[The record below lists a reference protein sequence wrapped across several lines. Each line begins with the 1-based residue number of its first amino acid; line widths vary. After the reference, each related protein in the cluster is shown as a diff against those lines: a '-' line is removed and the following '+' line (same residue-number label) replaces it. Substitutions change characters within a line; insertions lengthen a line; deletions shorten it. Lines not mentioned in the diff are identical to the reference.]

1 MRGRVP
7 RQPTMFVAFDL
18 EQVVSEAHPLRKVK
32 QSADSVPAEMG
43 RDFNRAYGRTG
54 KPGIPPA
61 RLILRLRGCRGNEH
75 WLVSPDHFT
84 TDGTLIRSL
93 ASHKS
98 LRPIDPGTRSRTK
111 DDDDASGTAGQDTAL
126 DWRGRG
132 RSNSTHR
139 STTDPEA
146 RPGRKGNGK
155 KSHLCHGWHVMME
168 NRSGLCPAVT
178 VDTADGHA
186 ERRNALRMLRH
197 VERRHGLV
205 PRTTC

>member
-61 RLILRLRGCRGNEH
+61 RLNLRPRGCRGNEH
-75 WLVSPDHFT
+75 RLVSPDHFT

-132 RSNSTHR
+132 RSNSTNR

-146 RPGRKGNGK
+146 RPARKGNGK
-155 KSHLCHGWHVMME
+155 ESHLCHG
-168 NRSGLCPAVT
+168 
-178 VDTADGHA
+178 
-186 ERRNALRMLRH
+186 
-197 VERRHGLV
+197 
-205 PRTTC
+205 